1 MKKTTLCYIEK
12 DDKYLMLYRNKKA
25 DDPNEGKWIGVG
37 GKLEQGETPEICVR
51 REVLEETA
59 LAPKEFIFRGIV
71 HFISDEWEDED
82 MYLYTAQGVD
92 VSTDEDIPCDEGT
105 LKWISKSDVL
115 SLNLWEGDRYFLEL
129 IAKESPCFEMRL
141 EYQGEKL
148 VSSQIIMD
156 KGIEKGNYE

>member
-12 DDKYLMLYRNKKA
+12 DEKYLMLYRNKKEH
-25 DDPNEGKWIGVG
+25 DPNEGKWIGVG
-37 GKLEQGETPEICVR
+37 GKIEPGESPDECVA
-51 REVLEETA
+51 REVFEETS
-59 LAPKEFIFRGIV
+59 LKPEHFVYRGLI

-105 LKWISKSDVL
+105 LKWIRKRDIS

-129 IAKESPCFEMRL
+129 IAKDSPFFEMRL
-141 EYQGEKL
+141 EYKGEKL
-148 VSSQIIMD
+148 ADSTCFYPADGTI
-156 KGIEKGNYE
+156 K